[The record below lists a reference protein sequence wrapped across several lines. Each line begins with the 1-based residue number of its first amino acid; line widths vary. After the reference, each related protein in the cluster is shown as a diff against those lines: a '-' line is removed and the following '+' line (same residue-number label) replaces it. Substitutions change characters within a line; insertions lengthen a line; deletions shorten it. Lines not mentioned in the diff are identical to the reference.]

1 MPNAAYY
8 SSILKL
14 YPETISKEQLYKLCH
29 ISKRV
34 AKYYLDQGV
43 IPCINTGHAT
53 YKYKIL
59 TKDVIAFLKKR
70 DRNPEAY
77 HQRDT
82 RALRRPAHK
91 GEWTEKEIQR
101 YQKQVLALAARYP
114 DLMTVDMVV
123 DLTGYTKKT
132 IFDWVASGKLRAF
145 RRKRKYY
152 IPKEL
157 VTNYM
162 LSDSFR
168 EIGNKCVK
176 HNQLI
181 AQAFADKKEDKDHE

>member
-1 MPNAAYY
+1 MTNAAYY
-8 SSILKL
+8 SNILKQ

-43 IPCINTGHAT
+43 IPCVNTGHAT

-59 TKDVIAFLKKR
+59 TKDVIAFMKKR
-70 DRNPEAY
+70 DRNPEVY

-82 RALRRPAHK
+82 RKLRCSAHK
-91 GEWTEKEIQR
+91 GEWTEKEIQC
-101 YQKQVLALAARYP
+101 YQKQVLELTARYP

-123 DLTGYTKKT
+123 EVTGYTKKT
-132 IFDWVASGKLRAF
+132 VFDWISAGKLRAF

-176 HNQLI
+176 HSQLI
-181 AQAFADKKEDKDHE
+181 DQAFADKKEDKDHE